1 MLGLYDKMVMDAK
14 SATEDSAA
22 RRKMMKH
29 MGEYK
34 ESKTPIVVLFRTVP
48 GEPNNC
54 LIMAPKFLPDI
65 YLSSLMRAVESA
77 EGQASDEFGSYLDRQ
92 FFPDG
97 VNMLAMLHKDN
108 YIKKQPTE
116 NIIVTYG
123 LTTEGRVPL
132 DQLNKLIAKEKGVK
146 LSELAVKDT
155 VTETVEKATVKKET
169 KSDAKKSSKK
179 T

>member
-1 MLGLYDKMVMDAK
+1 
-14 SATEDSAA
+14 
-22 RRKMMKH
+22 
-29 MGEYK
+29 
-34 ESKTPIVVLFRTVP
+34 
-48 GEPNNC
+48 
-54 LIMAPKFLPDI
+54 
-65 YLSSLMRAVESA
+65 MRAVESA

-92 FFPDG
+92 YFPDG

-155 VTETVEKATVKKET
+155 VTETVKKETVKKET

>member
-1 MLGLYDKMVMDAK
+1 MDAK
-14 SATEDSAA
+14 SATEDSAS

-48 GEPNNC
+48 DEPNNC

-65 YLSSLMRAVESA
+65 YLSSLMRAVESDA
-77 EGQASDEFGSYLDRQ
+77 GQASDEFGTYLDRQ
-92 FFPDG
+92 YFPDG

-116 NIIVTYG
+116 NIIITYG
-123 LTTEGRVPL
+123 LTKDGRVQL

-146 LSELAVKDT
+146 LSELAVK
-155 VTETVEKATVKKET
+155 ETSAKKEKPAETVKKET